1 MTTIDRADF
10 DKSLNHAHAT
20 LREHRDSI
28 DSLYKLVNDN
38 AIEIREMR
46 SAQSSLLMRM
56 DKIDGVL
63 NDSHR
68 MINEIGASLRSV
80 DREQQ
85 IMMVNLTKT
94 EMTTRDTYEK
104 VSKHIL
110 DENQQYSTLH
120 KKMIRVS
127 AGIVGLVV
135 IGHALLSM
143 LLPGGVP
150 EGLTKLLEFA
160 TGG

>member
-1 MTTIDRADF
+1 MTTDRADME
-10 DKSLNHAHAT
+10 KSLDVAHT
-20 LREHRDSI
+20 MLREHRDSL
-28 DSLYKLVNDN
+28 DTLFRLVNDN
-38 AIEIREMR
+38 TIEIREMR
-46 SAQSSLLMRM
+46 SAQTSLLMRI

-68 MINEIGASLRSV
+68 MIHEIGASLRAV

-110 DENQQYSTLH
+110 DENQQYATLH

-127 AGIVGLVV
+127 AGVVGVV
-135 IGHALLSM
+135 VVGHALLSM
-143 LLPGGVP
+143 VIPGGVTD
-150 EGLTKLLEFA
+150 GVTKLLELA
-160 TGG
+160 IGG